1 MYIFKLIE
9 PTEADWK
16 AIEGTYDGTVYKTKA
31 WFDYLAFQRCK
42 PFIVEVREGEEKIG
56 FFVGERL
63 RRGVWM
69 LGAPLEGVGT
79 GHQGLSMLQETS
91 VNERIAIYKEL
102 AEWVFINR
110 YAVWMQ
116 VEDWQIRMED
126 LEGSDLTYEGRDT
139 SWIDLT
145 ADEETMFARM
155 EKKSCRYKVNK
166 ATKEGVVIRETDD
179 PEKHKKYI
187 AIMKERAELMK
198 QLTEELFR
206 YSVIVSEESEMQT
219 ESVNVVQVLED
230 SIMGY
235 FAALNEK
242 GIVPEVQL
250 TEEAV
255 IRELNK
261 EYLARIFSNLLNNA
275 LKYSDGDLL
284 IKLSAEGVITF
295 TNTANDLSAVEVE
308 QLFDRFYTVEAAHH
322 STGLGLSIARTLVE
336 RMGGTITAEYT
347 DSKLT
352 IRIVL

>member
-1 MYIFKLIE
+1 MIWCL
-9 PTEADWK
+9 AA
-16 AIEGTYDGTVYKTKA
+16 AIAVIIILSVKI
-31 WFDYLAFQRCK
+31 YLLK
-42 PFIVEVREGEEKIG
+42 KSVREIVDG
-56 FFVGERL
+56 FSDKLQKDTNTVIDISSRDKDMLFLADSINKQLKLL
-63 RRGVWM
+63 RKEH
-69 LGAPLEGVGT
+69 LQY
-79 GHQGLSMLQETS
+79 HQGNTELKTAITNISHDIRTPLTAIYGYLDMLQ
-91 VNERIAIYKEL
+91 
-102 AEWVFINR
+102 
-110 YAVWMQ
+110 Q
-116 VEDWQIRMED
+116 
-126 LEGSDLTYEGRDT
+126 
-139 SWIDLT
+139 
-145 ADEETMFARM
+145 
-155 EKKSCRYKVNK
+155 
-166 ATKEGVVIRETDD
+166 TDD

-295 TNTANDLSAVEVE
+295 TNTAKDLSAVEVE

-352 IRIVL
+352 IRIAL